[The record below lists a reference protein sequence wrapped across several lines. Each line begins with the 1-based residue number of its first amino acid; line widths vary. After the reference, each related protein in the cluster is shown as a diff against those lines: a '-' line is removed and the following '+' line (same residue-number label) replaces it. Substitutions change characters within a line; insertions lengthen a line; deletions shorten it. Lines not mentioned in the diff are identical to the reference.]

1 MPINTFAPIKNN
13 VPVQNN
19 STVMTPQVQTT
30 QPVEPKGLSTSAKV
44 GIGAAALGAI
54 TIGVLLAKGKFS
66 QAKQLAEHID
76 FKPATT
82 VKEAKQFAKDNLG
95 VNIKFDD
102 IDMINYINEA
112 LVQVNNATK
121 GKSVM
126 PKSVFVDNTH
136 GFYAW
141 RTYPNKPDDLI
152 ISPMAYKMGAN
163 AKKNGMSVKDYYM
176 KAMFENSRFADKGL
190 SPFKEIFHE
199 LGHGNHHAT
208 CKDYDKMSELKKL
221 EAKGIGDKHFTEE
234 FISETKNNKVVKEF
248 FDSVGYTREDGSIY
262 ALNSPVEFIAEVFS
276 LKLQGKSIP
285 KEIECIYQKYGGPIV
300 G

>member
-1 MPINTFAPIKNN
+1 MPISTFTPIKTN
-13 VPVQNN
+13 VHVQNN
-19 STVMTPQVQTT
+19 STVTTPQTQTT
-30 QPVEPKGLSTSAKV
+30 QSVESKGLSTSAKV
-44 GIGAAALGAI
+44 GIGAAAVGAI

-136 GFYAW
+136 GFFAW

-152 ISPMAYKMGAN
+152 ISPMAYKMGAI

-199 LGHGNHHAT
+199 LGHGNHHVT

-262 ALNSPVEFIAEVFS
+262 ALNSPAEFIAEVFS

-285 KEIECIYQKYGGPIV
+285 KEIECIYLKYGGPMV